1 MKKEK
6 KEQWEKIVEE
16 KARLERDLESFL
28 EIVPERKEY
37 GTYVDLL
44 EALQAMDTK
53 NLEMEYIVEY
63 IPICPYLKLD
73 TRLHKSIGVAI
84 LYTYIGC
91 EIYDERVDYKCIP
104 DALMDEI
111 TDFKKLL
118 EQFLFS

>member
-16 KARLERDLESFL
+16 KERLEMNLGPFLYENKEKGYKVYEDLFQ
-28 EIVPERKEY
+28 
-37 GTYVDLL
+37 
-44 EALQAMDTK
+44 ALQAFDTE
-53 NLEMEYIVEY
+53 NLEMEYISEY

-73 TRLHKSIGVAI
+73 TRLHKSIGIAI

-91 EIYDERVDYKCIP
+91 KIYDERADYKGIP
-104 DALMDEI
+104 DVLMNEI
-111 TDFKKLL
+111 TDFYNLL

>member
-16 KARLERDLESFL
+16 KARLETNLVSFL
-28 EIVPERKEY
+28 ETVPEKNEY
-37 GTYVDLL
+37 ATCAELL
-44 EALQAMDTK
+44 EVLQAIDTE
-53 NLEMEYIVEY
+53 NLEMEYILEY

-91 EIYDERVDYKCIP
+91 KIYDERVDNERIS

-111 TDFKKLL
+111 TSFKNSL
-118 EQFLFS
+118 EEFLFS